1 MEERSSVASG
11 VSRPELAEMLARVA
25 EALDAVRDQL
35 LRIELRLALA
45 PLPSSP
51 PSAGPDDP

>member
-1 MEERSSVASG
+1 MEKRSSGSSG
-11 VSRPELAEMLARVA
+11 VFRTELAEMLARVA
-25 EALDAVRDQL
+25 EALDGVRDQL